1 VISADARDVTAAK
14 TSDTTSAKA
23 THVASAKATY
33 VASAKATY
41 VASAKTAHMA
51 SAKTATVSAAA
62 TATATA
68 GLGIGGNQAAGKHRG
83 CQNHHHSSSHDILLW
98 DGRTFRHRALSDA
111 GMSEEVK
118 RQRREELEMEMLVS
132 RLY

>member
-23 THVASAKATY
+23 THATSGKATY

-51 SAKTATVSAAA
+51 SAKAATVSTAA
-62 TATATA
+62 ATATA

-111 GMSEEVK
+111 SMSEEVK
-118 RQRREELEMEMLVS
+118 RQRRDELEMEMLVS